1 MAAGILVSIIA
12 AGIQA
17 NKSVIVTFI
26 WRFDHN
32 GIYHL
37 VQIVGLLLLFAGL
50 RKSLQG

>member
-1 MAAGILVSIIA
+1 MAIGILVSIIA

-17 NKSVIVTFI
+17 NKSVAMTVI

-37 VQIVGLLLLFAGL
+37 VQSAGL
-50 RKSLQG
+50 VLLVMGLRWSLL